1 MAEESGN
8 KRAAVR
14 AGVEPQGNLRSLLG
28 YGRLGRVLLL
38 GVVLAVVAASC
49 GGSSGTDGVVTSGG
63 GTGTDTATSKETVPD
78 FSFTLYRGES
88 KLGAETLNLS
98 DLGSRPVVLNF
109 WAALCPPCRAEM
121 PDLQRFYEEFNDRV
135 TLIGIDIGQFTG
147 LGNQSEAKN
156 LLSELEITYP
166 TGFTD
171 DGSVVPG
178 YKVLSMPTTIF
189 INSRG
194 EVFKKWSGALNLD
207 VLAEVTTKML
217 DQEPGSST

>member
-1 MAEESGN
+1 MAEEGGS

-14 AGVEPQGNLRSLLG
+14 AGVEPRGNLRGALR

-49 GGSSGTDGVVTSGG
+49 GGSSGTDAAVTSEE

-88 KLGAETLNLS
+88 KLGAETLSLS
-98 DLGSRPVVLNF
+98 DLRGRPVVLNF

-147 LGNQSEAKN
+147 LGNQSEARN
-156 LLSELEITYP
+156 LLSELDITYP

-171 DGSVVPG
+171 DGSVVTG

-217 DQEPGSST
+217 DQELSSPT